1 MSSVI
6 TRYGYDVVGVIL
18 VVCLIWIAVAWFF
31 VDGKIWKS
39 VLIVLPLV
47 LIAFTL
53 YFFRDPERRSPS
65 GDGLVLAPADG
76 KVVLIQQTREDE
88 FLGGEATQ
96 ISIFMSPLN
105 VHVNRWPLSGVVRF
119 FRHVPGEYIVAMD
132 EKSSLRNERTLIG
145 LEHAGG
151 KVLFKQ
157 IAGFI
162 ARRIVAPVQVG
173 DTAVAGRRFG
183 MIKFGSRVDV
193 LLPPGAAIG
202 VKVGDRTVAG
212 ESILAR
218 ISPQRTDR

>member
-18 VVCLIWIAVAWFF
+18 VVCLIWVAVAWFF

-39 VLIVLPLV
+39 VLVILPVAL
-47 LIAFTL
+47 LAFTL
-53 YFFRDPERRSPS
+53 YFFRDPERRSPP
-65 GDGLVLAPADG
+65 GDDLVLAPADG

-183 MIKFGSRVDV
+183 MVRFGSRVDV
-193 LLPPGAAIG
+193 LLPPGAAIA

>member
-1 MSSVI
+1 MI

-18 VVCLIWIAVAWFF
+18 VVCLIWIAVSWFL
-31 VDGKIWKS
+31 VDGRIWKS
-39 VLIVLPLV
+39 ILIILPLAV
-47 LIAFTL
+47 LAFTL
-53 YFFRDPERRSPS
+53 YFFRDPERHSPS
-65 GDGLVLAPADG
+65 GDDLVLAPADG
-76 KVVLIQQTREDE
+76 TVVLIQQTREDE
-88 FLGGEATQ
+88 FLRGEATQ

-119 FRHVPGEYIVAMD
+119 FRHVPGDYIVAMD

-193 LLPPGAAIG
+193 LLPLGTAIA

-218 ISPQRTDR
+218 IPPQRTDR

>member
-18 VVCLIWIAVAWFF
+18 VVCLIWVAVAWFF

-39 VLIVLPLV
+39 VLIILPVAL
-47 LIAFTL
+47 LAFTL
-53 YFFRDPERRSPS
+53 YFFRDPERRSPPC
-65 GDGLVLAPADG
+65 DDMVLSPADG

-183 MIKFGSRVDV
+183 MIRFGSRVDV
-193 LLPPGAAIG
+193 LLPPGAAIA

>member
-1 MSSVI
+1 MI

-39 VLIVLPLV
+39 VLIVLPLA

>member
-1 MSSVI
+1 MI

-18 VVCLIWIAVAWFF
+18 VVCLIWIAVSWFV
-31 VDGKIWKS
+31 VDGRVWKS
-39 VLIVLPLV
+39 ILIILPLAV
-47 LIAFTL
+47 LAFTL
-53 YFFRDPERRSPS
+53 YFFRDPERHAPS
-65 GDGLVLAPADG
+65 GDDLVLAPADG
-76 KVVLIQQTREDE
+76 TVVLIQQTREDE
-88 FLGGEATQ
+88 FLRGEATQ

-105 VHVNRWPLSGVVRF
+105 VHVNRWPLSGVVRYC
-119 FRHVPGEYIVAMD
+119 RHVPGDYIVAMD

-145 LEHAGG
+145 IEHAGG

-193 LLPPGAAIG
+193 LLPLGTAIA

-218 ISPQRTDR
+218 IPPRRTDR